1 MKKYDCIFLDRD
13 GTLNPDS
20 GYINDISDY
29 KFYKFTL
36 PALKLMSKK
45 NNQFCI
51 ITNQSGV
58 ARGLVSIKSL
68 NTINNFIRKEFSE
81 NRIPL
86 LDIYMCFDH
95 PDNASNRR
103 KPGPGMF
110 LEAKKEYNLKLS
122 NCLMVGDSILDMK
135 AGKNLGM
142 ETMLVLTG
150 EGVKTLKNFQGS
162 KLISH
167 VAENIYKGFKQLCH

>member
-1 MKKYDCIFLDRD
+1 MKQYDCIFLDRD

-20 GYINDISDY
+20 GYISNISDY
-29 KFYKFTL
+29 NFYEFTL
-36 PALKLMSKK
+36 PALKIMSRN

-58 ARGLVSIKSL
+58 ARGLIPIKNL
-68 NTINNFIRKEFSE
+68 NIINNFIRTEFIE
-81 NRIPL
+81 NSIPL

-103 KPGPGMF
+103 KPSPDMF
-110 LEAKKEYNLKLS
+110 LEAQKEYNLNLT
-122 NCLMVGDSILDMK
+122 NCLMVGDSIVDMK

-150 EGVKTLKNFQGS
+150 EGEKTLKN
-162 KLISH
+162 LLT
-167 VAENIYKGFKQLCH
+167 FKVK

>member
-20 GYINDISDY
+20 GYISDISDY

-68 NTINNFIRKEFSE
+68 KTINNFIRKEFSE
-81 NRIPL
+81 NSIPL

-162 KLISH
+162 KFISH

>member
-20 GYINDISDY
+20 GYIGDISDY

-68 NTINNFIRKEFSE
+68 NIINNFIRKEFSE
-81 NRIPL
+81 NSIPL

-150 EGVKTLKNFQGS
+150 EGLKTLKNFQGS
-162 KLISH
+162 KFISH

>member
-20 GYINDISDY
+20 GYINNIADF
-29 KFYKFTL
+29 KFYDFTFS
-36 PALKLMSKK
+36 ALKNMSK
-45 NNQFCI
+45 NNNRFCI
-51 ITNQSGV
+51 ISNQSGV
-58 ARGLVSIKSL
+58 ARGLIPINSL
-68 NTINNFIRKEFSE
+68 NTINKFIRNKFSE
-81 NRIPL
+81 NNISL

-95 PDNASNRR
+95 PDKPSCRR

-110 LEAKKEYNLKLS
+110 LEAKKKYNLKLS

-150 EGVKTLKNFQGS
+150 KGKETLKNFWES
-162 KLISH
+162 KYITYF
-167 VAENIYKGFKQLCH
+167 ADNIYEGFKQLCR